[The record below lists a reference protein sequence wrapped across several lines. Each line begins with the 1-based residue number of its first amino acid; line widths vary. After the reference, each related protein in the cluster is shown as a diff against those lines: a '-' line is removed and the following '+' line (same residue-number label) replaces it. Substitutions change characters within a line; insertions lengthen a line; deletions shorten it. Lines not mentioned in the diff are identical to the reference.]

1 MIYISFSFHRYYF
14 GGDGMGPLAKGL
26 AIFLLIVVGSVG
38 GAYVLSYYGYVDI
51 PVIGD
56 EAGMR
61 RFEETLRSMGMIV
74 VEVNVSNTSR
84 IYYTSLPIA
93 REYPPD
99 RSIWWAGALEDV
111 MSKRRSEIYDMLLT
125 ETREMARRS
134 FETVA
139 VFQRG
144 GAKMTVETFRKG
156 DGVGLTLPHYLVLMY
171 AGEASKVM
179 PLSNPSRPTSAI
191 SPWFPYLT
199 PDEEFGYIL
208 ARAANESLTWED
220 YQRERMRICWGAT
233 DGRALTDAYTYPGL
247 WAGIKSGDINTSE
260 KEIRDTCTRFGE
272 LLTMRRTSPALA
284 LLTKTAQIEWRRHS
298 GLIIW
303 MEPHEQ
309 DGFRIFTA
317 TIDGDPKPAAEL
329 AYEMLKNISTAIN
342 KAISIG
348 APSYFGNPAGDY
360 ELITYALENGKPYD
374 YYIGTMVSSEIGQ
387 IAMVLGDYVYS
398 YVYISGSIW
407 FEKELLK
414 ILLEPIAKQGT
425 AQKIMEWIEKASEEQ
440 IKELDEI
447 ITIYRGW
454 VTEIYVV
461 SPDIRSYDAII
472 NSADTSRTLIYV
484 KNFSTSREYDKM
496 YKHVRDSF
504 WDLFFKIYRSGGI
517 PVGYF
522 YWGIN
527 DEPPR
532 YEVRAIEPPRD
543 PPKSFD
549 YHVLF
554 VAPGVS
560 KAVG

>member
-1 MIYISFSFHRYYF
+1 
-14 GGDGMGPLAKGL
+14 MGPLAKGL

-56 EAGMR
+56 EARMR

-99 RSIWWAGALEDV
+99 RSIWWAGAIEDV
-111 MSKRRSEIYDMLLT
+111 VSKRRSEIYDMLLT
-125 ETREMARRS
+125 EAREMARRS

-144 GAKMTVETFRKG
+144 GAKMTVEMLRKG

-179 PLSNPSRPTSAI
+179 PLSNPSRPTSALW
-191 SPWFPYLT
+191 PWFIYLT
-199 PDEEFGYIL
+199 PDEEYGYSVAKSI
-208 ARAANESLTWED
+208 NESLTWED

-233 DGRALTDAYTYPGL
+233 DGHALTDAYTYPGL
-247 WAGIKSGDINTSE
+247 WAGIKSGKINASE
-260 KEIRDTCTRFGE
+260 KEIKDICSRFGE

-284 LLTKTAQIEWRRHS
+284 LLTKTAQIEWGRHS

-309 DGFRIFTA
+309 EGFRIFTA
-317 TIDGDPKPAAEL
+317 TIDGDPKQAAEL

-342 KAISIG
+342 RPILIG
-348 APSYFGNPAGDY
+348 DPSYFGNPVGDY
-360 ELITYALENGKPYD
+360 ELATYALENGKPYD
-374 YYIGTMVSSEIGQ
+374 YYLKQMVASEIGQ
-387 IAMVLGDYVYS
+387 MIGALTDKIYVS
-398 YVYISGSIW
+398 IYISGSLG
-407 FEKELLK
+407 FKKELLK
-414 ILLEPIAKQGT
+414 ILLEPIAGSNIIK
-425 AQKIMEWIEKASEEQ
+425 WIENANTEQ
-440 IKELDEI
+440 TDKMLYLMSA
-447 ITIYRGW
+447 YRGW
-454 VTEIYVV
+454 MTKIYIYVDV
-461 SPDIRSYDAII
+461 EPYDEFIKSI
-472 NSADTSRTLIYV
+472 DTGKTVLIVENS
-484 KNFSTSREYDKM
+484 STSREYDKM
-496 YKHVRDSF
+496 YKHVIDTF
-504 WDLFFKIYRSGGI
+504 WDLVYKIYYDGKL
-517 PVGYF
+517 PTGYL

-527 DEPPR
+527 GEPPR
-532 YEVRAIEPPRD
+532 YEVRAIDPPRD

-549 YHVLF
+549 YQVLF
-554 VAPGVS
+554 VAPGTS

>member
-1 MIYISFSFHRYYF
+1 M
-14 GGDGMGPLAKGL
+14 
-26 AIFLLIVVGSVG
+26 
-38 GAYVLSYYGYVDI
+38 LSYYGYVDI

-56 EAGMR
+56 EARMR

-84 IYYTSLPIA
+84 IYYTFLPIA

-99 RSIWWAGALEDV
+99 RSIWWARAIEDV
-111 MSKRRSEIYDMLLT
+111 VSKRRSEIYDMLLT
-125 ETREMARRS
+125 EAKEMARRS

-144 GAKMTVETFRKG
+144 GAKMTVEMLRKG

-220 YQRERMRICWGAT
+220 YQRERTRICWGAT

-247 WAGIKSGDINTSE
+247 WAGIKSGKINAFE
-260 KEIRDTCTRFGE
+260 KEIRDICTRFGE

-284 LLTKTAQIEWRRHS
+284 LLTKTAQMEWGRHS

-317 TIDGDPKPAAEL
+317 TIDGRGWMTKIYIYVDVE
-329 AYEMLKNISTAIN
+329 
-342 KAISIG
+342 
-348 APSYFGNPAGDY
+348 
-360 ELITYALENGKPYD
+360 PYD
-374 YYIGTMVSSEIGQ
+374 EFIKSIDTGKT
-387 IAMVLGDYVYS
+387 VLIV
-398 YVYISGSIW
+398 
-407 FEKELLK
+407 E
-414 ILLEPIAKQGT
+414 
-425 AQKIMEWIEKASEEQ
+425 
-440 IKELDEI
+440 
-447 ITIYRGW
+447 
-454 VTEIYVV
+454 
-461 SPDIRSYDAII
+461 
-472 NSADTSRTLIYV
+472 
-484 KNFSTSREYDKM
+484 NFSTSREYDSM
-496 YKHVRDSF
+496 YKNVIDTF
-504 WDLFFKIYRSGGI
+504 WDLVYKVYYDGKL
-517 PVGYF
+517 PAGYL

-527 DEPPR
+527 GEPPR
-532 YEVRAIEPPRD
+532 YEVGAIDPPRD

-549 YHVLF
+549 YQVLF

>member
-1 MIYISFSFHRYYF
+1 M
-14 GGDGMGPLAKGL
+14 
-26 AIFLLIVVGSVG
+26 
-38 GAYVLSYYGYVDI
+38 LSYYGYVDI

-56 EAGMR
+56 EARMR

-99 RSIWWAGALEDV
+99 RSIWWARAIEDV
-111 MSKRRSEIYDMLLT
+111 MSKRRSEIYDILLT
-125 ETREMARRS
+125 EAKEMARKS

-144 GAKMTVETFRKG
+144 GAKMTVEMLRKG

-199 PDEEFGYIL
+199 PDEEFGYML

-247 WAGIKSGDINTSE
+247 WAGIKSGKINASE
-260 KEIRDTCTRFGE
+260 KEIRDICTRFGE

-284 LLTKTAQIEWRRHS
+284 LLTKTAQIEWGRHS

-342 KAISIG
+342 RPILIG
-348 APSYFGNPAGDY
+348 DPSYFGNPVGDY
-360 ELITYALENGKPYD
+360 ELATYALENGKPHD
-374 YYIGTMVSSEIGQ
+374 YYLRQMVASEIGQ
-387 IAMVLGDYVYS
+387 MIGALTDKIYVS
-398 YVYISGSIW
+398 IYISGSLG
-407 FEKELLK
+407 FKKELLK
-414 ILLEPIAKQGT
+414 ILLEPVAGSNIIK
-425 AQKIMEWIEKASEEQ
+425 WIENANTEQ
-440 IKELDEI
+440 TDKMLFLMSA
-447 ITIYRGW
+447 YRGW
-454 VTEIYVV
+454 MTKIYIYVDV
-461 SPDIRSYDAII
+461 EPYDEFIKSI
-472 NSADTSRTLIYV
+472 DTGKTVLIV
-484 KNFSTSREYDKM
+484 ENFSTSREYDSM
-496 YKHVRDSF
+496 YKSVIDTF
-504 WDLFFKIYRSGGI
+504 WDLVYKIYYDGKL
-517 PVGYF
+517 PAGYL

-532 YEVRAIEPPRD
+532 YEVRAVEPPRD

-549 YHVLF
+549 YQVLF

>member
-1 MIYISFSFHRYYF
+1 
-14 GGDGMGPLAKGL
+14 
-26 AIFLLIVVGSVG
+26 
-38 GAYVLSYYGYVDI
+38 
-51 PVIGD
+51 
-56 EAGMR
+56 
-61 RFEETLRSMGMIV
+61 
-74 VEVNVSNTSR
+74 
-84 IYYTSLPIA
+84 
-93 REYPPD
+93 
-99 RSIWWAGALEDV
+99 

-125 ETREMARRS
+125 EAREMARRS

-144 GAKMTVETFRKG
+144 GAKMTVEMLRKG

-220 YQRERMRICWGAT
+220 YQRERTRICWGAT

-247 WAGIKSGDINTSE
+247 WAGIKSGKINASE
-260 KEIRDTCTRFGE
+260 KEIRDICTRFGE

-284 LLTKTAQIEWRRHS
+284 LLTKTAQIEWGRHS

-329 AYEMLKNISTAIN
+329 AYELIKNISTSLNRTVIF
-342 KAISIG
+342 G
-348 APSYFGNPAGDY
+348 DPSYFGNPVGDY
-360 ELITYALENGKPYD
+360 ELATYALENGKQYD
-374 YYIGTMVSSEIGQ
+374 YYLGQMVASEIGQ
-387 IAMVLGDYVYS
+387 MIGALTDKIYVS
-398 YVYISGSIW
+398 IYISGSLG
-407 FEKELLK
+407 FKKELLK
-414 ILLEPIAKQGT
+414 ILLEPVAGSNIVK
-425 AQKIMEWIEKASEEQ
+425 WIENANTEQ
-440 IKELDEI
+440 TDKMLFLMSA
-447 ITIYRGW
+447 YRGW
-454 VTEIYVV
+454 MTKIYIYVDV
-461 SPDIRSYDAII
+461 EPYDEFIKSI
-472 NSADTSRTLIYV
+472 DTGKTVLIV
-484 KNFSTSREYDKM
+484 ENFSTSREYDSM
-496 YKHVRDSF
+496 YKSVIDTF
-504 WDLFFKIYRSGGI
+504 WDLVYKIYHDGKLA
-517 PVGYF
+517 VGYF

-532 YEVRAIEPPRD
+532 YEVRAVEPPRD